1 MFNLN
6 KEKRIASRIENALNK
21 RGFIVDIRAAKNSKS
36 LYLKL
41 DNGACPGI
49 RISDHKKSLK
59 NRTKYKFNVIKD
71 YKGNK
76 VEYYNG
82 QFNKFYNYNSIGKLI
97 SDIEVERS
105 NIIIKYGYS
114 NYRNIRD
121 KENNNY
127 YMKNVA

>member
-1 MFNLN
+1 MFNIS
-6 KEKRIASRIENALNK
+6 KERRIANKIENALNK

-49 RISDHKKSLK
+49 RISDHKKVFK
-59 NRTKYKFNVIKD
+59 NKTKYKFNVIKD
-71 YKGNK
+71 YKGNRT
-76 VEYYNG
+76 EFNNG
-82 QFNKFYNYNSIGKLI
+82 QFNKFYNFNSIGRLI
-97 SDIEVERS
+97 SDIEIERS
-105 NIIIKYGYS
+105 NKIINYGYS

-127 YMKNVA
+127 YVKKVA